1 MRNHKSRLLFLLLFL
16 LTLAISA
23 TTVFAAAKKPKKIK
37 LNKNKLTIYVGNTYK
52 LKASFTPKKAN
63 KKVTW
68 KSSNKK
74 IVTVS
79 SKGKL
84 KAKKA
89 GKATITV
96 TSKVNKKIKAKCK
109 VTVKKKTKKTIVL
122 KSMTLYDKDKGF
134 DLTDGDGILLDIGYE
149 YTPAVKF
156 NPSNAT
162 YKDVKWQSS
171 DTSVFTVDKNGK
183 CTGVSGGTATLTCSS
198 VKYPEIKAECTV
210 EVMKPKTVKDDEELL
225 ETVKVILARTCEP
238 LYRKLQGNDPSRKNE
253 ASGKPVWSV
262 AKNLNGTMNYINAY
276 GDSSWESI
284 SSTYCMYSAPTVTVK
299 YVLSSSANIRDSLRD
314 GSYDF
319 KTDPSYVI
327 IGWSMWTSDT
337 TKAEMQKML
346 NTAISDDIFNQLK
359 TYKSLSSS
367 GRSVVIV
374 YGKNAAGELCG
385 KYAGFINYNAA
396 SNAAAYTL
404 VGVDPDNTEIYGE
417 MFSGY
422 AAY

>member
-1 MRNHKSRLLFLLLFL
+1 MKSYKSRLLIILFVL
-16 LTLAISA
+16 FTIVLSA
-23 TTVFAAAKKPKKIK
+23 GTVSAAAKKPKTIK
-37 LNKNKLTIYVGNTYK
+37 LNKQKLTLYVGGSYT
-52 LKASFTPKKAN
+52 LKPSVTPKGAD
-63 KKVTW
+63 KKVSW
-68 KSSNKK
+68 KSSSKK

-89 GKATITV
+89 GKATITA
-96 TSKVNKKIKAKCK
+96 TSKVNPKITAKCS
-109 VTVKKKTKKTIVL
+109 VTVKEKAKKIIAL
-122 KSMTLYDKDKGF
+122 KSLTLYDKEKGF
-134 DLTDGDGILLDIGYE
+134 ALTDGILLAVGYE

-156 NPSNAT
+156 TPSNAT
-162 YKDVKWQSS
+162 YKDVKWKSS
-171 DTSVFTVDKNGK
+171 DPSVFTVDKNGK
-183 CTGVSGGTATLTCSS
+183 CTGVSGGTATLTCTS
-198 VKYPEIKAECTV
+198 VKYPKIKAACTV
-210 EVMKPKTVKDDEELL
+210 EVMKPKTVDADEKLI

-238 LYRKLQGNDPSRKNE
+238 LYRKLQGIDLARKN
-253 ASGKPVWSV
+253 APSGQPIWSV
-262 AKNLNGTMNYINAY
+262 AKNLNGTINYINAY
-276 GDSSWESI
+276 GEDSWEPI
-284 SSTYCMYSAPTVTVK
+284 SSTYCMYSAPVVTVK
-299 YVLSSSANIRDSLRD
+299 YLLGSYADIRDSLRN

-319 KTDPSYVI
+319 TKDPSYVI

-346 NTAISDDIFNQLK
+346 NTKISDDIFNRLK

-385 KYAGFINYNAA
+385 KYAGLINYNAA
-396 SNAAAYTL
+396 SDAAAYTL
-404 VGVDPDNTEIYGE
+404 VGVDPENTEIYGE